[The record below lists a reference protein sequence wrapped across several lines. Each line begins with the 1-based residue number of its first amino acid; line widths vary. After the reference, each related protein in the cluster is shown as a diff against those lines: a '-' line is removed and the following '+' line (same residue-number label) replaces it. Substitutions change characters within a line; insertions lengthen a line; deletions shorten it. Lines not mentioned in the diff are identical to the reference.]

1 MSTPKHTTDE
11 NAAEMEKRLEE
22 LDADIADAREEAD
35 DLEHKDDG
43 PRFYESGEKPEED
56 DQTASP
62 A

>member
-1 MSTPKHTTDE
+1 
-11 NAAEMEKRLEE
+11 MEKRLEE
-22 LDADIADAREEAD
+22 LDADIAEARHEAD
-35 DLEHKDDG
+35 ELEHKDDG

>member
-1 MSTPKHTTDE
+1 MK
-11 NAAEMEKRLEE
+11 KRLEDFE
-22 LDADIADAREEAD
+22 ADIAHLRDEAD
-35 DLEHKDDG
+35 ELEHKDDG